1 MKSFFGGGGRVFFFV
16 SFPFSRRRKKN
27 KTSHFLFHSLE
38 YRPYYVRIYKQ
49 EAQDGHDGTWVAH
62 PALVPVARAVFDAE
76 MGPQANQILSRPRS
90 DVNVTERD
98 LLTVPQ
104 GPRTEATLRHN
115 CVVGVLYLEAWLRG
129 LGCVPLFALMEDAAT
144 AEICRTQVWQWIR
157 HGAVLEAGEGDSGRG
172 GFGALTAARFDRVL
186 DEEMEKVRAEKGDV
200 AWRSG
205 KFDEAVELFRRF
217 STSRELAD
225 FLTLE
230 AYQRLVAEE
239 GGGEG
244 GGAHARM

>member
-1 MKSFFGGGGRVFFFV
+1 MKFLKEKQMFL
-16 SFPFSRRRKKN
+16 FSRSRERKKLRG
-27 KTSHFLFHSLE
+27 KTHPFFRSPS
-38 YRPYYVRIYKQ
+38 RPPQSPPLSRIYQQ

-76 MGPQANQILSRPRS
+76 MKEANQILSRPRL
-90 DVNVTERD
+90 DVSVTERD
-98 LLTVPQ
+98 LLTVPE

-157 HGAVLEAGEGDSGRG
+157 HGAVLESGEGDGGRG
-172 GFGALTAARFDRVL
+172 GFGALTRARFDAVL
-186 DEEMEKVRAEKGDV
+186 DEEMSKVRAERGEA
-200 AWRSG
+200 AWRGG
-205 KFDEAVELFRRF
+205 KFDEAVDLFRRF

-225 FLTLE
+225 FLTLA
-230 AYQRLVAEE
+230 AYERLVAEE
-239 GGGEG
+239 EG
-244 GGAHARM
+244 GGRARM

>member
-1 MKSFFGGGGRVFFFV
+1 LKKVATSSRERARATGKT
-16 SFPFSRRRKKN
+16 FPEKKL
-27 KTSHFLFHSLE
+27 TPLFLFSLLTLFA
-38 YRPYYVRIYKQ
+38 Q

-62 PALVPVARAVFDAE
+62 PALVPVARAVFDAQ
-76 MGPQANQILSRPRS
+76 MPSANQISSKPRL

-98 LLTVPQ
+98 LLTVPE

-157 HGAVLEAGEGDSGRG
+157 HSAVLESGEGDGGRG
-172 GFGALTAARFDRVL
+172 GFGALTAARFDSIL
-186 DEEMEKVRAEKGDV
+186 DQEMEKVRAEKGDE
-200 AWRSG
+200 AWRGG

-217 STSRELAD
+217 STSRELVD
-225 FLTLE
+225 FLTIE
-230 AYQRLVAEE
+230 AYQRLVVEE
-239 GGGEG
+239 QGSGGRS
-244 GGAHARM
+244 RM